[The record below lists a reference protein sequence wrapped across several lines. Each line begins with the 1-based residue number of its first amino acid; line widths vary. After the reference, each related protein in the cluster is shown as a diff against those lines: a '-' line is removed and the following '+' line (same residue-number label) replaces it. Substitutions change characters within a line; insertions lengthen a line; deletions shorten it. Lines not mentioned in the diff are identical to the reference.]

1 MKNNNKPTKH
11 KKTLKKAVKTEL
23 NFHLLFHRFLDPK
36 SIKNLTKIDKK
47 SIRREENSND
57 EGQVG
62 QEGHQ
67 DRKKRARNE
76 NLRLQGDFKET
87 SNRDILQILALL
99 GG

>member
-1 MKNNNKPTKH
+1 MKNH
-11 KKTLKKAVKTEL
+11 
-23 NFHLLFHRFLDPK
+23 
-36 SIKNLTKIDKK
+36 SKIDTK
-47 SIRREENSND
+47 STRNETNSQD

-76 NLRLQGDFKET
+76 NLRLRTDFEPT
-87 SNRDILQILALL
+87 SNPHMLGILALL